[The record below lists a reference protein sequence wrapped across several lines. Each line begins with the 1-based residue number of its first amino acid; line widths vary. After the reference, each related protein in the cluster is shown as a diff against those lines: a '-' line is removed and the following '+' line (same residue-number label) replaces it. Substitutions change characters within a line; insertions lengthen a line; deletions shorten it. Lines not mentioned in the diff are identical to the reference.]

1 MILYQGQKIIKN
13 FIHEICGCSNLWTA
27 SNFILYAIDDIKSK
41 VGTGKVICALSGGV
55 DSAVAATLVHRAV
68 GDQLTCI
75 FVDNGLIQNK
85 IIFETKKFK
94 EKFDDLKLNHIS
106 HLFISSVV
114 PELNQYFNNMNISV
128 HFVNSENISNIEIG
142 LNNPSELGA
151 DLIINASAA
160 YDLTQQ
166 RNLVIDH
173 GTALTFC
180 HIDDKGK
187 YLGCLIFPGN
197 HIASQSLAQFT
208 SKLNYFEMKDTNKLY
223 GTNTEE
229 AIGTGLFKGYIHLI
243 NGFIKEFKDNYQDIK
258 IIGTGNGVKVFAE
271 YINLDIYEE
280 DLTFRGL
287 KLFAQ
292 TILTN

>member
-1 MILYQGQKIIKN
+1 MQK
-13 FIHEICGCSNLWTA
+13 
-27 SNFILYAIDDIKSK
+27 YALFDIGNTNVKL
-41 VGTGKVICALSGGV
+41 A
-55 DSAVAATLVHRAV
+55 
-68 GDQLTCI
+68 

-94 EKFDDLKLNHIS
+94 EKFDDLNLNYIS

-114 PELNQYFNNMNISV
+114 PELNQYFNNMKISV
-128 HFVNSENISNIEIG
+128 HFVNSENISNIKIG

-180 HIDDKGK
+180 HIDDRGK

-197 HIASQSLAQFT
+197 QIASQSLAQFT
-208 SKLNYFEMKDTNKLY
+208 SKLIYFEMKDTNKLY

-243 NGFIKEFKDNYQDIK
+243 NGFIKEFKDNYKDIK
-258 IIGTGNGVKVFAE
+258 VIGTGNGVKVFAE
-271 YINLDIYEE
+271 YLNLDIYEE

-287 KLFAQ
+287 NLFAQ

>member
-1 MILYQGQKIIKN
+1 LQK
-13 FIHEICGCSNLWTA
+13 
-27 SNFILYAIDDIKSK
+27 YALLDIGNTNVKL
-41 VGTGKVICALSGGV
+41 A
-55 DSAVAATLVHRAV
+55 
-68 GDQLTCI
+68 

-114 PELNQYFNNMNISV
+114 PELNQYLNNMKISV

-180 HIDDKGK
+180 HVDDKGK

-229 AIGTGLFKGYIHLI
+229 AIGTGLFK
-243 NGFIKEFKDNYQDIK
+243 
-258 IIGTGNGVKVFAE
+258 
-271 YINLDIYEE
+271 
-280 DLTFRGL
+280 
-287 KLFAQ
+287 
-292 TILTN
+292 

>member
-1 MILYQGQKIIKN
+1 MQK
-13 FIHEICGCSNLWTA
+13 
-27 SNFILYAIDDIKSK
+27 YALLDIGNTNVKL
-41 VGTGKVICALSGGV
+41 A
-55 DSAVAATLVHRAV
+55 
-68 GDQLTCI
+68 

-94 EKFDDLKLNHIS
+94 EKFDNLKLNHIS

-187 YLGCLIFPGN
+187 
-197 HIASQSLAQFT
+197 
-208 SKLNYFEMKDTNKLY
+208 
-223 GTNTEE
+223 
-229 AIGTGLFKGYIHLI
+229 
-243 NGFIKEFKDNYQDIK
+243 
-258 IIGTGNGVKVFAE
+258 
-271 YINLDIYEE
+271 
-280 DLTFRGL
+280 
-287 KLFAQ
+287 
-292 TILTN
+292 